1 MHQTTKGIVLRSVK
15 YGETSLILTVFTEIF
30 GKQSYILKGVRSEKT
45 KSKRAGL
52 LQVASILDFV
62 VEHRPN
68 RHLQHIK
75 EFQPSY
81 LYQSLQEDIV
91 KNSIAIY
98 SVELLTRLL
107 PEEEVMEELFHFVY
121 QYFLDL
127 DKTNRNTIA
136 NYPLFFTIQC
146 GKHFGYNVLGNFSDQ
161 TPYLNA
167 IEGVFSAQPPS
178 VANALEANDISA
190 IAALIKLSELDEL
203 NEVAGLNALARNRIL
218 DWYIQF
224 LQHHTQHLSN
234 LRSLEVLRTILH

>member
-1 MHQTTKGIVLRSVK
+1 MHQNTKGIVLRSVK
-15 YGETSLILTVFTEIF
+15 YGETSLILTVFTEVY
-30 GKQSYILKGVRSEKT
+30 GLQSYIIKGVRSEKT

-52 LQVASILDFV
+52 LQVASILDLV

-68 RHLQHIK
+68 RQLQHIK
-75 EFQPSY
+75 EFQPHY
-81 LYQSLQEDIV
+81 LYQSVQEEII

-107 PEEEVMEELFHFVY
+107 PSEEVMEELFHFAY

-127 DKTNRNTIA
+127 DKAAIHAIA

-146 GKHFGYNVLGNFSDQ
+146 GKHFGYNVLGNYTSE

-167 IEGVFSAQPPS
+167 MEGMFSNQPPQLGS
-178 VANALEANDISA
+178 LLQESDVVA
-190 IAALIKLSELDEL
+190 IASLIQLYDVDETK
-203 NEVAGLNALARNRIL
+203 EIVLNATARNRIL

-234 LRSLEVLRTILH
+234 LRSLEILRTILH

>member
-1 MHQTTKGIVLRSVK
+1 MHKSTKGIVLRSVK

-30 GKQSYILKGVRSEKT
+30 GLQSYIIKGIRSG
-45 KSKRAGL
+45 KSNRAGL
-52 LQVASILDFV
+52 LQVASILDIV

-68 RHLQHIK
+68 RQLQHIK
-75 EFQPSY
+75 EFQPHY
-81 LYQSLQEDIV
+81 LYQTLQEEII

-107 PEEEVMEELFHFVY
+107 PSEEVMEELFHFAY

-127 DKTNRNTIA
+127 DKASIHTIA

-146 GKHFGYNVLGNFSDQ
+146 GKYFGYNILGNYSSQ

-167 IEGVFSAQPPS
+167 IEGMFSNQPPPFGS
-178 VANALEANDISA
+178 PLHESDVAA
-190 IAALIKLSELDEL
+190 IASLIKMSEVDNNIVEDH
-203 NEVAGLNALARNRIL
+203 LNAPARNRIL

-234 LRSLEVLRTILH
+234 LRSLEILRKILH

>member
-30 GKQSYILKGVRSEKT
+30 GKQSYIIKGVRSEKI

-52 LQVASILDFV
+52 LQVASVLDFV

-68 RHLQHIK
+68 RQLQHIK
-75 EFQPSY
+75 EFQPFY
-81 LYQSLQEDIV
+81 LYQTVQEDIV
-91 KNSIAIY
+91 KNSVVLY

-121 QYFLDL
+121 HYFLDL
-127 DKTNRNTIA
+127 DKANRNAIA

-146 GKHFGYNVLGNFSDQ
+146 GKHFGYNVLGNFCEE

-178 VANALEANDISA
+178 VANTLEENDIHA
-190 IAALIKLSELDEL
+190 IAALIKLSDINDL
-203 NEVAGLNALARNRIL
+203 NGVVGLNAFARNRIL